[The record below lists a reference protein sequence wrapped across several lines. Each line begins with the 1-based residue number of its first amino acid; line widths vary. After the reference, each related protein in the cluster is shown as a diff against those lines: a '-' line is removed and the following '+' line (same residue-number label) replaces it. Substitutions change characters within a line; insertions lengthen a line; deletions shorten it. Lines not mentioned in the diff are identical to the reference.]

1 MCKTRIMSLKKNVSE
16 DSRSGGKKH
25 IAPVVTA
32 GFLGTTGVLH
42 FAKPEHY
49 DAIVPRALPGSARF
63 YTYASG
69 AAELGIAGML
79 TVPTTR
85 RAGALAAIALYTA
98 VFPANVQMAWD
109 WRHESEFKRVVA
121 LGRLPLQLPMIR
133 RAWRIYKTS
142 SRR

>member
-1 MCKTRIMSLKKNVSE
+1 MCKTRIMSLKKNVSD

-49 DAIVPRALPGSARF
+49 DAIVPHALPGSARF

-69 AAELGIAGML
+69 AAELGIAGLL

-109 WRHESEFKRVVA
+109 WRHESAFKRVVA
-121 LGRLPLQLPMIR
+121 FGRLPLQLPMIR

>member
-1 MCKTRIMSLKKNVSE
+1 MCETRIMSLKKNVSE

-25 IAPVVTA
+25 IVPVVTA

-69 AAELGIAGML
+69 VAELGIAGLL
-79 TVPTTR
+79 TAPKTR

-109 WRHESEFKRVVA
+109 WRHESAFKRVVA
-121 LGRLPLQLPMIR
+121 FGRLPLQIPLIHS
-133 RAWRIYKTS
+133 AWKIYRNS
-142 SRR
+142 

>member
-1 MCKTRIMSLKKNVSE
+1 M
-16 DSRSGGKKH
+16 
-25 IAPVVTA
+25 VTA
-32 GFLGTTGVLH
+32 GFLGVTGVLH

-79 TVPTTR
+79 TIPTTR

-109 WRHESEFKRVVA
+109 WRHESAFKRVVA
-121 LGRLPLQLPMIR
+121 FGRLPLQIPLIHS
-133 RAWRIYKTS
+133 AWKIYRKS
-142 SRR
+142 

>member
-1 MCKTRIMSLKKNVSE
+1 MCKTRTMSLKKNVSE
-16 DSRSGGKKH
+16 DSRSGGKKR

-69 AAELGIAGML
+69 VAELGIAGLL
-79 TVPTTR
+79 TVPKTR

-98 VFPANVQMAWD
+98 VFPANMQMAWD
-109 WRHESEFKRVVA
+109 WRHESTFKRVVA
-121 LGRLPLQLPMIR
+121 FGRLPLQIPLIHSAR
-133 RAWRIYKTS
+133 KIYRKS
-142 SRR
+142 

>member
-1 MCKTRIMSLKKNVSE
+1 MSIFKKTSDDSTPVS
-16 DSRSGGKKH
+16 R
-25 IAPVVTA
+25 APVVTSC
-32 GFLGTTGVLH
+32 FLGTTGVLH

-49 DAIVPRALPGSARF
+49 DAILPRALPGSARF

-69 AAELGIAGML
+69 VAELGVAGL
-79 TVPTTR
+79 LALPKTR

-109 WRHESEFKRVVA
+109 WRHKSAFKCVVA
-121 LGRLPLQLPMIR
+121 FGRLPLQLPMIH
-133 RAWRIYKTS
+133 RAWRIFKTS

>member
-1 MCKTRIMSLKKNVSE
+1 MSIFKKTSDDSTPVS
-16 DSRSGGKKH
+16 R
-25 IAPVVTA
+25 APVVTSC
-32 GFLGTTGVLH
+32 FLGVMGVLH
-42 FAKPEHY
+42 FVKPEHF
-49 DAIVPRALPGSARF
+49 DRIVPRALPGSARF

-69 AAELGIAGML
+69 VAELGIAGLL

-109 WRHESEFKRVVA
+109 WRHRPLPERA
-121 LGRLPLQLPMIR
+121 IAYGRLPLQLPMIH
-133 RAWRIYKTS
+133 RAWRIFKTS

>member
-1 MCKTRIMSLKKNVSE
+1 MCKTRIMTLKKNVSE

-32 GFLGTTGVLH
+32 GFLGATGVLH

-49 DAIVPRALPGSARF
+49 DVIVPRALPGSARF

-109 WRHESEFKRVVA
+109 WRHESTFKRVVA
-121 LGRLPLQLPMIR
+121 FGRLPLQLPMIR

>member
-1 MCKTRIMSLKKNVSE
+1 MSLKKNVSE
-16 DSRSGGKKH
+16 DSRSGSKKH

-69 AAELGIAGML
+69 AAELGIAGLL
-79 TVPTTR
+79 TAPKTR

-109 WRHESEFKRVVA
+109 WRHESAFKRVVA
-121 LGRLPLQLPMIR
+121 FGRLPLQIPLIHS
-133 RAWRIYKTS
+133 AWKIYRNS
-142 SRR
+142 

>member
-16 DSRSGGKKH
+16 DSRSGGKTH

-69 AAELGIAGML
+69 AAELGIAGLL
-79 TVPTTR
+79 TVTTTR

-109 WRHESEFKRVVA
+109 WRHESAFKRVVA
-121 LGRLPLQLPMIR
+121 FGRLPLQLPMIR

>member
-1 MCKTRIMSLKKNVSE
+1 MSIFEKTPD
-16 DSRSGGKKH
+16 DSTPASR
-25 IAPVVTA
+25 APVVTSC
-32 GFLGTTGVLH
+32 FLGVMGGLH
-42 FAKPEHY
+42 FVKPEHF
-49 DAIVPRALPGSARF
+49 DRIVPRALPGSARF

-69 AAELGIAGML
+69 VAELGVAGL
-79 TVPTTR
+79 LALPKTR

-109 WRHESEFKRVVA
+109 WRHRPLPERA
-121 LGRLPLQLPMIR
+121 IAYGRLPLQLPMIH

>member
-1 MCKTRIMSLKKNVSE
+1 MCKTRIMSVKKNVSE
-16 DSRSGGKKH
+16 DSRSGGKIH

-69 AAELGIAGML
+69 VAELGIAGLL
-79 TVPTTR
+79 TAPKTR

-109 WRHESEFKRVVA
+109 WRHESAFKRVVA
-121 LGRLPLQLPMIR
+121 FGRLPLQIPLIHS
-133 RAWRIYKTS
+133 AWKIYRNS
-142 SRR
+142 

>member
-1 MCKTRIMSLKKNVSE
+1 MSLKKNVSE

-69 AAELGIAGML
+69 AAERPNNPPGGCPRGYCAVYGGISGECANG
-79 TVPTTR
+79 V
-85 RAGALAAIALYTA
+85 GLAA
-98 VFPANVQMAWD
+98 
-109 WRHESEFKRVVA
+109 
-121 LGRLPLQLPMIR
+121 
-133 RAWRIYKTS
+133 
-142 SRR
+142 

>member
-1 MCKTRIMSLKKNVSE
+1 MRETRIMSLKKNVSE

-109 WRHESEFKRVVA
+109 WRHRPLPERA
-121 LGRLPLQLPMIR
+121 IAYGRLPLQLPMIR

>member
-1 MCKTRIMSLKKNVSE
+1 MCCIRE
-16 DSRSGGKKH
+16 
-25 IAPVVTA
+25 
-32 GFLGTTGVLH
+32 
-42 FAKPEHY
+42 PEHY

-69 AAELGIAGML
+69 VAELGIAGLL

-109 WRHESEFKRVVA
+109 WRHESAFKRVVA
-121 LGRLPLQLPMIR
+121 FGRF
-133 RAWRIYKTS
+133 AFADSTDS
-142 SRR
+142 

>member
-1 MCKTRIMSLKKNVSE
+1 MCKTRTMSLKKNVSE
-16 DSRSGGKKH
+16 DSRSGSKKH

-63 YTYASG
+63 YTYTSG
-69 AAELGIAGML
+69 VAELGIAGLL
-79 TVPTTR
+79 TAPKTR

-109 WRHESEFKRVVA
+109 WRHESAFKRVVA
-121 LGRLPLQLPMIR
+121 FGRLPLQIPLIHS
-133 RAWRIYKTS
+133 AWKIYRNS
-142 SRR
+142 

>member
-69 AAELGIAGML
+69 AAELGIAGLL
-79 TVPTTR
+79 TRPNNPPGGCPRGYCTVYGGVPGEC
-85 RAGALAAIALYTA
+85 ADGVGLAA
-98 VFPANVQMAWD
+98 
-109 WRHESEFKRVVA
+109 
-121 LGRLPLQLPMIR
+121 
-133 RAWRIYKTS
+133 
-142 SRR
+142 

>member
-1 MCKTRIMSLKKNVSE
+1 MSLKKNVSD

-49 DAIVPRALPGSARF
+49 DAIVPHALPGSARF

-69 AAELGIAGML
+69 AAELGIAGLL

-85 RAGALAAIALYTA
+85 RAGALAAIALYMA

-109 WRHESEFKRVVA
+109 WRHESTFKRVVA
-121 LGRLPLQLPMIR
+121 FGRLPLQLPMIR

>member
-1 MCKTRIMSLKKNVSE
+1 MCETRIMSLKKNVSE

-69 AAELGIAGML
+69 VAELGIAGLL
-79 TVPTTR
+79 TAPKTR
-85 RAGALAAIALYTA
+85 RAAAPPA
-98 VFPANVQMAWD
+98 VSPRRRRCSAVGREGGD
-109 WRHESEFKRVVA
+109 WRHESAFKRVVA
-121 LGRLPLQLPMIR
+121 FGRLPLQIPLIHS
-133 RAWRIYKTS
+133 AWKIYRNS
-142 SRR
+142 

>member
-1 MCKTRIMSLKKNVSE
+1 MCCIRE
-16 DSRSGGKKH
+16 
-25 IAPVVTA
+25 
-32 GFLGTTGVLH
+32 
-42 FAKPEHY
+42 PEHY

-69 AAELGIAGML
+69 AAELGI
-79 TVPTTR
+79 R
-85 RAGALAAIALYTA
+85 RAADRHNNPPAGALAAIALYTA

-109 WRHESEFKRVVA
+109 WRHESAFKRVVA
-121 LGRLPLQLPMIR
+121 FGRLPLQLPMIR

>member
-1 MCKTRIMSLKKNVSE
+1 MCETRIMSLKKNVSE
-16 DSRSGGKKH
+16 DSRSGGQKPL
-25 IAPVVTA
+25 APVVTA
-32 GFLGTTGVLH
+32 SFLGTTGVLQ

-69 AAELGIAGML
+69 VAELGIAGLL
-79 TVPTTR
+79 TAPKTR

-109 WRHESEFKRVVA
+109 WRHESAFKRVVA
-121 LGRLPLQLPMIR
+121 FGRLPLQIPLIHS
-133 RAWRIYKTS
+133 AWKIYRKS
-142 SRR
+142 

>member
-1 MCKTRIMSLKKNVSE
+1 MRMCKTRIMSLKKNISE

-49 DAIVPRALPGSARF
+49 DAIVPHALPGSARF

-69 AAELGIAGML
+69 AAEIH
-79 TVPTTR
+79 P
-85 RAGALAAIALYTA
+85 AGAAKHLFLFAEILAYRLLGSGAIL
-98 VFPANVQMAWD
+98 
-109 WRHESEFKRVVA
+109 
-121 LGRLPLQLPMIR
+121 
-133 RAWRIYKTS
+133 
-142 SRR
+142 

>member
-69 AAELGIAGML
+69 LLSLVLQGCWPSQNSPGGCPRGHCAVYGGVPGECADGM
-79 TVPTTR
+79 
-85 RAGALAAIALYTA
+85 GLAA
-98 VFPANVQMAWD
+98 
-109 WRHESEFKRVVA
+109 
-121 LGRLPLQLPMIR
+121 
-133 RAWRIYKTS
+133 
-142 SRR
+142 

>member
-1 MCKTRIMSLKKNVSE
+1 MRIFEKTPD
-16 DSRSGGKKH
+16 DSTPASR
-25 IAPVVTA
+25 APVVTSC
-32 GFLGTTGVLH
+32 FLGVMGVLH
-42 FAKPEHY
+42 FVKPEHF
-49 DAIVPRALPGSARF
+49 DRIVPRALPGSARF

-69 AAELGIAGML
+69 VAELGVAGL
-79 TVPTTR
+79 LALPKTR

-109 WRHESEFKRVVA
+109 WRHRPLPERA
-121 LGRLPLQLPMIR
+121 IAYGRLPLQLPMIH

>member
-98 VFPANVQMAWD
+98 VFPANVQMALD
-109 WRHESEFKRVVA
+109 WRHRPLPERA
-121 LGRLPLQLPMIR
+121 IAYGRLPLQLPMIR

>member
-49 DAIVPRALPGSARF
+49 DAIVPRALPGAARF

-109 WRHESEFKRVVA
+109 WRHESAFKRVVA
-121 LGRLPLQLPMIR
+121 FGRLPLQLPMIR
-133 RAWRIYKTS
+133 RDWRIYKTS

>member
-1 MCKTRIMSLKKNVSE
+1 MSIFEKTSD
-16 DSRSGGKKH
+16 DSTPASR
-25 IAPVVTA
+25 APVVTSC
-32 GFLGTTGVLH
+32 FLGIMGVLH
-42 FAKPEHY
+42 FVKPAHF
-49 DAIVPRALPGSARF
+49 DRIVPRALPGSARF

-69 AAELGIAGML
+69 VAELGVAGLL
-79 TVPTTR
+79 TAPTTR

-109 WRHESEFKRVVA
+109 WRHESAFKRVVA
-121 LGRLPLQLPMIR
+121 FGRLPLQLPMIR

>member
-1 MCKTRIMSLKKNVSE
+1 MLR
-16 DSRSGGKKH
+16 
-25 IAPVVTA
+25 
-32 GFLGTTGVLH
+32 
-42 FAKPEHY
+42 
-49 DAIVPRALPGSARF
+49 
-63 YTYASG
+63 G
-69 AAELGIAGML
+69 AAELGIAGLL

-109 WRHESEFKRVVA
+109 WRHKSVFKRVVA
-121 LGRLPLQLPMIR
+121 FGRLPLQLPMIR

>member
-79 TVPTTR
+79 SIPTTR

-109 WRHESEFKRVVA
+109 WRHESAFKRVVA
-121 LGRLPLQLPMIR
+121 FGRLPLQIPLIHS
-133 RAWRIYKTS
+133 AWRIYKTS

>member
-1 MCKTRIMSLKKNVSE
+1 MSLKKNVSD

-69 AAELGIAGML
+69 VAELGIAVLRGL
-79 TVPTTR
+79 
-85 RAGALAAIALYTA
+85 L
-98 VFPANVQMAWD
+98 
-109 WRHESEFKRVVA
+109 
-121 LGRLPLQLPMIR
+121 
-133 RAWRIYKTS
+133 S
-142 SRR
+142 SVSQGC

>member
-69 AAELGIAGML
+69 AAELGIAGLL

-109 WRHESEFKRVVA
+109 WRHKSVFKRVVA
-121 LGRLPLQLPMIR
+121 FGRLPLQLPMIR